1 MKYKSLFV
9 TRETLTLQL
18 PNLECRMSTSE
29 DEILMADDDVDDT
42 GDELD
47 DPDYEEYA
55 LTFDLPGIVQGCTYQ
70 IFNLHFS

>member
-1 MKYKSLFV
+1 
-9 TRETLTLQL
+9 
-18 PNLECRMSTSE
+18 MSTSE